1 MLKQSKGLKNSRF
14 VGADL
19 DFVASVLAPSEQRLH
34 LEKLWED
41 RDAQRDIL
49 DLKEVFR
56 GLLNSQ
62 AAVQVSPHFYF
73 YVLVRHAFMDAQLHD
88 ADLAD
93 YVSGVIAKSIHSEAS
108 DPLHNLAS
116 GFTCAS
122 DFLAVISSAK
132 GRMRYHLQVAA
143 GNQFLI
149 LTGLYPGFLRA
160 RSERR
165 GGPGLEFYESF
176 ARRSYQGAAGNSH
189 AGGRVSRN
197 LLGSLAESM
206 PMARQA
212 LNRVADEFVFL
223 GE

>member
-1 MLKQSKGLKNSRF
+1 MLKQSKGSKNRRF
-14 VGADL
+14 AGADL

-34 LEKLWED
+34 LERLWED
-41 RDAQRDIL
+41 REAQRDIL

-56 GLLNSQ
+56 GLLNSP
-62 AAVQVSPHFYF
+62 AAIQVSPHFYF
-73 YVLVRHAFMDAQLHD
+73 YVLVRHAFMDAKLDD

-93 YVSGVIAKSIHSEAS
+93 YVSGVIAKSIQCEVS

-122 DFLAVISSAK
+122 DFLSVISSAK
-132 GRMRYHLQVAA
+132 GRMRFHLQVAA

-160 RSERR
+160 RSEKR
-165 GGPGLEFYESF
+165 GGPELEFYESF
-176 ARRSYQGAAGNSH
+176 AKRSYKDAASNPEG
-189 AGGRVSRN
+189 GGRVSRK
-197 LLGSLAESM
+197 LLGTLAESM
-206 PMARQA
+206 PVARMA